1 MVGERSR
8 SRLFDKLPV
17 AMLML
22 ASAATA
28 QGLIGSRY
36 PISGADI
43 AKALSAVG
51 VSVEASQVRVS
62 SYMSAAIDSPKLEIV
77 TAKPMGYNQVR
88 LELHCATTAECLPFF
103 ATVDVKN
110 ADLISAK
117 LQSKSVVATS
127 TGHQAAGQI
136 GAGLSSQARL
146 RVGSHAVLTIR
157 DGHLDI
163 HLQVVVMDT
172 GAIGQEVRVS
182 TLDRK
187 KVFHATV
194 TGEATVTG
202 VME

>member
-110 ADLISAK
+110 ADLISGELFSA
-117 LQSKSVVATS
+117 KSVVATS

-146 RVGSHAVLTIR
+146 RVGISRCADNTR
-157 DGHLDI
+157 RTFGHSPASGG
-163 HLQVVVMDT
+163 HGHRGNRSAGT
-172 GAIGQEVRVS
+172 RFYVRS
-182 TLDRK
+182 
-187 KVFHATV
+187 
-194 TGEATVTG
+194 
-202 VME
+202 